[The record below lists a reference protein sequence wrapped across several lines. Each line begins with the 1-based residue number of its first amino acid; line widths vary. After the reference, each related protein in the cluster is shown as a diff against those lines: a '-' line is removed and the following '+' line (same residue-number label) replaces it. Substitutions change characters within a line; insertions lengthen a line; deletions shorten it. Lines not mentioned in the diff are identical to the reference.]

1 MQLVSHPIK
10 GVHVNKESMFSKF
23 YIACIYLLLLYLDP
37 SFILITEH
45 ISNVIT
51 MMKSVW
57 KTCNLYVPRFIF
69 LTIIIENVL
78 KARTFDGVL
87 EKTQD
92 VFVLHAGFYY
102 VDFSEF

>member
-1 MQLVSHPIK
+1 MIK
-10 GVHVNKESMFSKF
+10 S
-23 YIACIYLLLLYLDP
+23 A
-37 SFILITEH
+37 
-45 ISNVIT
+45 
-51 MMKSVW
+51 W

-92 VFVLHAGFYY
+92 VFVLYAEFYY
-102 VDFSEF
+102 VDFNEF